1 MIKRIFLAVL
11 FLLVCDASSSSAQS
25 SERIIG
31 SWIGKL
37 TIRSG
42 QAINVEFTVRP
53 APHGGLSG
61 TWASPDQT
69 SYPSEMASVSEHG
82 DTAHFELG
90 ALGASFVG
98 TMSKDGSQITG
109 AFIQGMPIPLTLF
122 HAKTFITTLHDT
134 SSTAPSPNFRFAIKL
149 AHDGTN
155 WMGTVEAVDHGE
167 EEYSIDSV
175 LWLGDSVDFVVP
187 HLDGRFEGF
196 YEKGGTKLKG
206 VWVQSDLRE
215 LAEFSL
221 VKFAPGLIRPQEPRP
236 PYPYKEDTISYPNS
250 RADIRLAG
258 TLTIPE
264 GKGPFPAVFLITGSG
279 AQDRDEA
286 IMGHKPFKVIADML
300 TRHGIAVL
308 RTDDRGTAHS
318 GGNFSTA
325 DTRDFASDALAAVE
339 YLKTRHEIDA
349 HRIGLIGHSEGGM
362 IAPMI
367 AARDTTF
374 YSDPAD
380 ISFLVLLAAP
390 GVPITELMNAQR
402 KMLTLDTSAIAREH
416 LAQASIFDSLV
427 AANNAH
433 PDPKLPHVLD
443 SMWRVAYRTSGGDTS
458 NHRLMMQMKSS
469 QLAAY
474 FSPWYRYFLSFDP
487 QLVLRNVHCP
497 VLALNGTLDHQ
508 VACEPDLAGIAMALK
523 EAGDKDVT
531 IKAMPGL
538 NHLFQ
543 HAKTGLVGEY
553 AGLQE
558 TFSPEVLKI
567 MTKWIQEHTAK

>member
-11 FLLVCDASSSSAQS
+11 FTLVCGVSTSSAQ

-31 SWIGKL
+31 SWVGKL
-37 TIRSG
+37 TIHSG
-42 QAINVEFTVRP
+42 QAINVEFSIRP
-53 APHGGLSG
+53 APHGGLAG
-61 TWASPDQT
+61 TWASPDQS
-69 SYPSEMASVSEHG
+69 SYPSEMASVVQHG
-82 DTAHFELG
+82 DTANFELG
-90 ALGASFVG
+90 ALGASFIG
-98 TMSKDGSQITG
+98 DISKDGSRITG

-122 HAKTFITTLHDT
+122 HAQTFLTTLHDT
-134 SSTAPSPNFRFAIKL
+134 SSLAPSPNFRFAIKL
-149 AHDGTN
+149 ANDGTN
-155 WMGTVEAVDHGE
+155 WLGTVEAVDHGE
-167 EEYSIDSV
+167 EEYSIGSV
-175 LWLGDSVDFVVP
+175 LSSGDSLDFIVP
-187 HLDGRFEGF
+187 HLDGRFEGI
-196 YEKGGTKLKG
+196 YEKGHTKLKG
-206 VWVQSDLRE
+206 SWVEADVRE
-215 LAEFSL
+215 FAEFSQ

-236 PYPYKEDTISYPNS
+236 PYPYKEDTVSYPNT
-250 RADIRLAG
+250 RAGIRLAG
-258 TLTIPE
+258 TLTVPE

-279 AQDRDEA
+279 PQDRDES
-286 IMGHKPFKVIADML
+286 IMGHKPFKVIADVL

-339 YLKTRHEIDA
+339 FLKTRREIDA

-367 AARDTTF
+367 AARDTQF

-380 ISFLVLLAAP
+380 ISFLVLLAGP
-390 GVPITELMNAQR
+390 GVPITELMNEQR
-402 KMLTLDTSAIAREH
+402 RMLTLDTSARARES
-416 LAQASIFDSLV
+416 LAAAAIFDSLV

-433 PDPKLPHVLD
+433 PDPRLPHVLD
-443 SMWRVAYRTSGGDTS
+443 SMWRVAYREEGGDTS
-458 NHRLMMQMKSS
+458 NHAVMMQLKSA

-474 FSPWYRYFLSFDP
+474 FSPWYRYFLSYDP
-487 QLVLRNVHCP
+487 QQVLNKVHCP

-508 VACEPDLAGIAMALK
+508 VASGPDLAGIAAALK
-523 EAGDKDVT
+523 EASNTDVT
-531 IKAMPGL
+531 IKPMPGL

-567 MTKWIQEHTAK
+567 MTKWIQEHTKK